1 MHAGYCDGISSLR
14 SFGEKKPP
22 LSTSM
27 WKSNG
32 PKNLTSCIKAVL
44 TGWIKH
50 QTQSVFSQTDSVF
63 SEGPL
68 RWDKNQTQPP
78 SVVSSNRFLCLCLF
92 VPVPGISEVD
102 VKVLYL
108 FPSNVWVHLSI
119 YFIGIDFSSDILAFS
134 CRPLFFFV
142 FRTFDRSIDYRL
154 CDCKCD
160 KLQMNCSLGID
171 HGVWGDIILTG
182 QAVSHTRKHP
192 HHDVESKNIVSSMM
206 EV

>member
-1 MHAGYCDGISSLR
+1 MDKTSDTECVFTDRQCVFRGTPAVRQKPDAA
-14 SFGEKKPP
+14 SFCCEFKQ
-22 LSTSM
+22 
-27 WKSNG
+27 
-32 PKNLTSCIKAVL
+32 V
-44 TGWIKH
+44 
-50 QTQSVFSQTDSVF
+50 
-63 SEGPL
+63 
-68 RWDKNQTQPP
+68 
-78 SVVSSNRFLCLCLF
+78 F
-92 VPVPGISEVD
+92 VPVSVCPCAWNFRTWRESFVFIPFKCLGPFV
-102 VKVLYL
+102 YL
-108 FPSNVWVHLSI
+108 FYWYWFFLRHPRFLTPTSV
-119 YFIGIDFSSDILAFS
+119 
-134 CRPLFFFV
+134 FFFV

>member
-78 SVVSSNRFLCLCLF
+78 SVVSSNRFLCLSVCPCAWNFRTWRESFVFIPFKCLGPF
-92 VPVPGISEVD
+92 V
-102 VKVLYL
+102 YL
-108 FPSNVWVHLSI
+108 FYWYRFFLRHPRFLTPTSV
-119 YFIGIDFSSDILAFS
+119 
-134 CRPLFFFV
+134 FFFV

-160 KLQMNCSLGID
+160 KLQMNCSLEID

-192 HHDVESKNIVSSMM
+192 HHKVITT
-206 EV
+206 